1 MEYGAISLIPPLVML
16 IFALKTKKSFEA
28 LIIGTI
34 VGYIIMYGTDFLQPW
49 CEMLLEECGNRD
61 NLYILLLCGMF
72 GGLIFLLRE
81 VKGTTGVS
89 SYISRYCKTERSVN
103 ITAMIMGIIIF
114 VDDYLNVMTVGSCMK
129 ELYNKLRIPRQV
141 LAYIIDSTGAPVC
154 AILPFSTWV
163 VFYSGMFAQ
172 EQTLLDMGF
181 STGFDVYYSA
191 VPYMLYPFAALLVVF
206 LFSMGWLPKIGPMKE
221 AYSAL
226 RTDNAKPNS
235 IDTSLGA
242 MGVNMEGAGVMNVRQ
257 VSPAVDPIDVK
268 SSSESGNLLD
278 FILPMSVLIILT
290 VLTSD
295 MLLAMICTLAS
306 CMALYIP
313 RKKMTFTRFVE
324 LFWEGFSDILPVL
337 GILLACFMTK
347 RVSADMCMPEYVI
360 SLTQPLMS
368 PELMAAVTFV
378 VIAILTFVT
387 SSFWG
392 IEAIAISIV
401 VPLATAVGSDV
412 MLVLGA
418 VISGGVFGS
427 HACFYA
433 DATVLSSAT
442 CDIDNF
448 SHAMTQLPYALLSAV
463 LATLGFVA
471 AGYIF

>member
-28 LIIGTI
+28 LIIGTL
-34 VGYIIMYGTDFLQPW
+34 VGYMIMHGVGFLQPW
-49 CEMLLEECGNRD
+49 CEMLLEECGNKD

-89 SYISRYCKTERSVN
+89 TYISKYCKTERSVN

-163 VFYSGMFAQ
+163 VFYAGMFEQ
-172 EQTLLDMGF
+172 ETILLDMGF
-181 STGFDVYYSA
+181 SNGFDIYYSA
-191 VPYMLYPFAALLVVF
+191 VIYMLYPFAALLIVF
-206 LFSMGWLPKIGPMKE
+206 LFSIGLLPKIGPMKE

-226 RTDNAKPNS
+226 RTEADKTT
-235 IDTSLGA
+235 IDTSYGA
-242 MGVNMEGAGVMNVRQ
+242 MGVNMEGAGIMNVRQ
-257 VSPAVDPIDVK
+257 VSPAVDPIDVE
-268 SSSESGNLLD
+268 SLNQSGNLFD
-278 FILPMSVLIILT
+278 FILPMATLITLT
-290 VLTSD
+290 VITSD
-295 MLLAMICTLAS
+295 MLFAIICTLIV
-306 CMALYIP
+306 CMVLYIP

-324 LFWEGFSDILPVL
+324 LFWEGFADILPVL

-347 RVSADMCMPEYVI
+347 RVSDDMGMPEYVI
-360 SLTQPLMS
+360 SLAQPLMS

-418 VISGGVFGS
+418 VVSGGVFGS

-448 SHAMTQLPYALLSAV
+448 SHAMTQLPYALISAV
-463 LATLGFVA
+463 LATIGFAV
-471 AGYIF
+471 AGYMLV